1 MGLREE
7 TAKPETV
14 IAACTSCNGVRGD
27 AEHWQSLDEFLHLRY
42 GLTIQRCL
50 CPECLK
56 RFYPELS
63 KSSGQ
68 VQ

>member
-1 MGLREE
+1 MGSRQE
-7 TAKPETV
+7 TKEQDTV
-14 IAACTSCNGVRGD
+14 IAACTSCSSVRGD
-27 AEHWQSLDEFLHLRY
+27 SEQWQSLDEFLHIRY
-42 GLTIQRCL
+42 GVTIQRCL
-50 CPECLK
+50 CPECLE

>member
-1 MGLREE
+1 MADREGSE
-7 TAKPETV
+7 AQDAV
-14 IAACTSCNGVRGD
+14 IEACTSCSSVRGD
-27 AEHWQSLDEFLHLRY
+27 AAKWQSLDEFLHTRY
-42 GLTIQRCL
+42 GVTIQRCL